1 MILKQLYYLREI
13 DRFKSFSKAAVAC
26 NVSQPALSRAVR
38 ILEEELG
45 VVIIDRKK
53 KVFGFTEEGIR
64 ILKWAHDI
72 LHSVTEMRNEV
83 SLTRQDLAGA
93 LKIGVIPTAVHIVP
107 VLIEAIQEKIGD
119 FSCDVSVLV
128 NADIIERLTKQQL
141 DIGIMYYEECP
152 QAQAFVV
159 RSLYQEEQVL
169 AGTSAYAFPEERDIS
184 WEDAAQFPLALLS
197 KAMRC
202 RQLVD
207 TGFQAA
213 GVKPIV
219 RLETMSL
226 ELIHA
231 EIMSGRLATI
241 LPISSFPLRVPPVGR
256 LQMRRLVGFSAGSIG
271 LVRLSERPPS
281 DFFDEAWKVAQAID
295 YRQQFDNLCCPQ
307 SA

>member
-107 VLIEAIQEKIGD
+107 VLIEAIQEKIGY

-169 AGTSAYAFPEERDIS
+169 AGTAAYAFPEERDIS

>member
-1 MILKQLYYLREI
+1 M
-13 DRFKSFSKAAVAC
+13 
-26 NVSQPALSRAVR
+26 
-38 ILEEELG
+38 
-45 VVIIDRKK
+45 
-53 KVFGFTEEGIR
+53 
-64 ILKWAHDI
+64 
-72 LHSVTEMRNEV
+72 
-83 SLTRQDLAGA
+83 
-93 LKIGVIPTAVHIVP
+93 
-107 VLIEAIQEKIGD
+107 
-119 FSCDVSVLV
+119 V

-169 AGTSAYAFPEERDIS
+169 AGTAAYAFPEERDIS

>member
-119 FSCDVSVLV
+119 FS
-128 NADIIERLTKQQL
+128 
-141 DIGIMYYEECP
+141 
-152 QAQAFVV
+152 
-159 RSLYQEEQVL
+159 
-169 AGTSAYAFPEERDIS
+169 
-184 WEDAAQFPLALLS
+184 
-197 KAMRC
+197 
-202 RQLVD
+202 
-207 TGFQAA
+207 
-213 GVKPIV
+213 
-219 RLETMSL
+219 
-226 ELIHA
+226 
-231 EIMSGRLATI
+231 
-241 LPISSFPLRVPPVGR
+241 
-256 LQMRRLVGFSAGSIG
+256 
-271 LVRLSERPPS
+271 
-281 DFFDEAWKVAQAID
+281 
-295 YRQQFDNLCCPQ
+295 
-307 SA
+307 

>member
-13 DRFKSFSKAAVAC
+13 DKFRSFSKAAVAC

-38 ILEEELG
+38 QLEEELG

-53 KVFGFTEEGIR
+53 KVFGFTVEGAR

-72 LHSVTEMRNEV
+72 LHSVTEMQNEV
-83 SLTRQDLAGA
+83 LLTNQDLVGA

-107 VLIEAIQEKIGD
+107 ALMEAVQEKIGD
-119 FSCDVSVLV
+119 FSCDVSVLT
-128 NADIIERLTKQQL
+128 NADIIERLTKKQL

-152 QAQAFVV
+152 QAQAFIV
-159 RSLYQEEQVL
+159 RSLYEEEQVL
-169 AGTSAYAFPEERDIS
+169 AGTSAYAFPEGRDIS
-184 WEDAAQFPLALLS
+184 WEDAAHFPLALLS
-197 KAMRC
+197 QTMRC

-213 GVKPIV
+213 GIKPIV
-219 RLETMSL
+219 RLETGSL
-226 ELIHA
+226 EVIHA
-231 EIMSGRLATI
+231 EIMSGRFATI

-271 LVRLSERPPS
+271 LVRLNERLPS
-281 DFFDEAWKVAQAID
+281 DFFDAVWKVALTID
-295 YRQQFDNLCCPQ
+295 FRHKFDNLCCPQ
-307 SA
+307 PA